1 VTETPET
8 YERRAESRFRVDS
21 PATITTLREPFANA
35 TCRLIDV
42 SKNGMR
48 LATAE
53 PFGVGVNV
61 KIQFQDSLVLGE
73 VLRCSAENKEFVLGI
88 SIENAFFG
96 VITSPDQL
104 D

>member
-8 YERRAESRFRVDS
+8 YDRRTESRFRVDS
-21 PATITTLREPFANA
+21 PAIITTLLQPHSNA

-53 PFGVGVNV
+53 PFCVGDRV

-73 VLRCSAENKEFVLGI
+73 VLRCSAENKDFVLGI

-96 VITSPDQL
+96 VISSPD
-104 D
+104 